1 MDSFTPL
8 RFRGFKTKPVLP
20 DPQPSLT
27 PRSFDG
33 KAPII
38 VSIARF
44 RCHDDKLYHG
54 GFFSSIDTAG
64 NDSGILIE
72 TGKGDKM
79 RKMGH
84 QELENRRKK
93 IDLIDQKL
101 LSLLNQRVRIAH
113 ELGKIK
119 KEMGRKIYDPG
130 REKKVLERLKSKNRG
145 SLKEE
150 DLKKIFTT
158 IMRVC
163 RKSQA

>member
-1 MDSFTPL
+1 
-8 RFRGFKTKPVLP
+8 
-20 DPQPSLT
+20 
-27 PRSFDG
+27 
-33 KAPII
+33 
-38 VSIARF
+38 
-44 RCHDDKLYHG
+44 
-54 GFFSSIDTAG
+54 
-64 NDSGILIE
+64 
-72 TGKGDKM
+72 M

>member
-93 IDLIDQKL
+93 IDLIDQTL